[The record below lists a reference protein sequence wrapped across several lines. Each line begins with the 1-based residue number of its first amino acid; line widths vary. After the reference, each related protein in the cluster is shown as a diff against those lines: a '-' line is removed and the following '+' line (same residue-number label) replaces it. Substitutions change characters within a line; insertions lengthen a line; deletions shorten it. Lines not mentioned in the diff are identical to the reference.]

1 MASTFGFGPDGA
13 GSIPARAARSRLY
26 LSGQQ
31 VWFCKPVRKLR
42 RFESCSRLHNFFLK
56 LKLILIHTSIYKKLF
71 EIFTRCFSCIMVS
84 ALVFQTRS
92 ASSILVWSTN
102 FPGIFEM
109 ISLTYLYIRDRN
121 LAWNHKILT
130 AKKTFPDMENR
141 SILHLKTHTA
151 INDLLSIW

>member
-1 MASTFGFGPDGA
+1 MASTFGFGPNGA
-13 GSIPARAARSRLY
+13 GSIPARAAISRLY

-42 RFESCSRLHNFFLK
+42 RFESCSRLHNFFSNWNWYWF
-56 LKLILIHTSIYKKLF
+56 ILQYIKKLF
-71 EIFTRCFSCIMVS
+71 EIFTRRFSCIMAS
-84 ALVFQTRS
+84 ALVLQTRS

-130 AKKTFPDMENR
+130 AKKHFLYGE
-141 SILHLKTHTA
+141 
-151 INDLLSIW
+151 